1 MTTTQS
7 IPEIGSTVT
16 VAQRKGITGTVIG
29 LEQWVD
35 GPVAEI
41 DFGKGRVGFNFI
53 SQCEIV
59 AD

>member
-7 IPEIGSTVT
+7 IEIGSTIA